1 MTSSVDQKD
10 DSLEELMAS
19 IRQLVYPSGDSLN
32 GTHQGTTHSE
42 SYLPEISS
50 FLNAIRDSH
59 SCETSS
65 PQNIHS
71 APVTA
76 KDKTIEEFLKETMI
90 HPLKDLI
97 AGQENTLRTLMLDY
111 VKANLDGLLKQWM
124 DQNLSTLATQCIR
137 QHLQDL
143 QHKAALSQ
151 NS

>member
-32 GTHQGTTHSE
+32 GQGTTDSE

-65 PQNIHS
+65 PQTIRS
-71 APVTA
+71 APVT
-76 KDKTIEEFLKETMI
+76 
-90 HPLKDLI
+90 P
-97 AGQENTLRTLMLDY
+97 
-111 VKANLDGLLKQWM
+111 
-124 DQNLSTLATQCIR
+124 
-137 QHLQDL
+137 
-143 QHKAALSQ
+143 
-151 NS
+151 